1 MIAKEG
7 SKIDNIVITERDM
20 ALFDLIAQTGLCTI
34 FQAQSIYGSKWYHY
48 KRIEKLVA
56 NKYLK
61 KYGRQLK
68 LSKKASALLQQI

>member
-1 MIAKEG
+1 VFAIK
-7 SKIDNIVITERDM
+7 NIEITERDM
-20 ALFDLIAQTGLCTI
+20 MLFELLAKTGVCTI
-34 FQAQSIYGSKWYHY
+34 GQTKEVYGGEWYHY